1 MFLRIALLPLL
12 LGLTSPIV
20 ANATTKP
27 ATSLVIHSEENR
39 KYCNDGYTWDAVEKM
54 CMADALR

>member
-12 LGLTSPIV
+12 LGLSTPV
-20 ANATTKP
+20 LATTK
-27 ATSLVIHSEENR
+27 ASTSLVIHSEENR

-54 CMADALR
+54 CLADNNR